1 MEGKVIKQKLLE
13 LNVTQLDLAG
23 KLGTTPQSLSS
34 VLHAKDVRSGT
45 IEKIAQVLGVPI
57 SYLYGEGTVNQ
68 NAVANGNKSV
78 AAINSNVDARDSEIL
93 KERVKALESIVAEK
107 ERLINVLPLHH
118 TQRVLVDD
126 GKVFKIS
133 VHVKITNDFV
143 MALLS
148 RSRSLEVI
156 APMHLRKRMM
166 DVYREALVRNSV
178 PNDMFNNNNVESNK

>member
-68 NAVANGNKSV
+68 NAVANGNKPV

-93 KERVKALESIVAEK
+93 KERVKALESLLAEK
-107 ERLINVLPLHH
+107 ERLINVLME
-118 TQRVLVDD
+118 
-126 GKVFKIS
+126 
-133 VHVKITNDFV
+133 N
-143 MALLS
+143 
-148 RSRSLEVI
+148 
-156 APMHLRKRMM
+156 RK
-166 DVYREALVRNSV
+166 
-178 PNDMFNNNNVESNK
+178 

>member
-1 MEGKVIKQKLLE
+1 MDKADKDKIGAWEVVDNLFVEGFDKEEIELMVGVEGLPVEEVILQYD
-13 LNVTQLDLAG
+13 N
-23 KLGTTPQSLSS
+23 
-34 VLHAKDVRSGT
+34 
-45 IEKIAQVLGVPI
+45 
-57 SYLYGEGTVNQ
+57 
-68 NAVANGNKSV
+68 
-78 AAINSNVDARDSEIL
+78 RDGYFL
-93 KERVKALESIVAEK
+93 KAM
-107 ERLINVLPLHH
+107 PLHH